1 MRDRDVSFPLIL
13 LSVNGVEQIMYF
25 FIPIVMI
32 FAGIYF
38 LFLHRRKCPH
48 CKSSIRP
55 FWSKCSCASEPS
67 IVFPQEPVEEQEN
80 GLVADMRPFSRDQ
93 KPEEKR
99 EIGSTVQVTS
109 FSFDDAQPL
118 SGERVGTAVMLPSIS
133 PAWLLIEELGMPEKR
148 YEIKEMVTS
157 IGNSSDNDIVL
168 NDRAVSRHHVRIKLE
183 GKKYFIYDLVST
195 NGTRVNGRK
204 ITKKWIKEGDI
215 IEMGHTRI
223 AFKTE
228 EKNYGL
234 KKQRAAARSQHLS
247 GNLKYFDLPFII
259 QTLTTSERTGT
270 LTITNQLERIFAVL
284 YFEAGDVLFAKLGHL
299 RGEEA
304 FYQLFQSPA
313 QDAFTFKGGLPPLEF
328 EDTEEIGTTTTVLLM
343 EAAHQQDELKAMK
356 ATYVDANRVFRPQS
370 ETLLWDDEETKDLA
384 QEIWARLHRGETIA
398 QMVREITTCEYRIYN
413 VLSLMDSKGLIRQ

>member
-1 MRDRDVSFPLIL
+1 MRDRYVSLPLIL
-13 LSVNGVEQIMYF
+13 LSVIGVEQIMYF

-38 LFLHRRKCPH
+38 LFLHRRKCPL
-48 CKSSIRP
+48 CKRSVRP
-55 FWSKCSCASEPS
+55 FWSECSCASELS

-80 GLVADMRPFSRDQ
+80 GLVADMRPFSHDQ
-93 KPEEKR
+93 EPEEKR
-99 EIGSTVQVTS
+99 EIDSTVQVTP

-118 SGERVGTAVMLPSIS
+118 SGERVGTEVMLPSIS
-133 PAWLLIEELGMPEKR
+133 PAWLLIEEFGMPEKR

-157 IGNSSDNDIVL
+157 LGNSSNNDIIL
-168 NDRAVSRHHVRIKLE
+168 NDRAVSRHHARIKRE

-215 IEMGHTRI
+215 IEMGHTRM

-228 EKNYGL
+228 ENEEGVR
-234 KKQRAAARSQHLS
+234 KQRAADRYQHLS
-247 GNLKYFDLPFII
+247 GDLKYFDLPFII

-270 LTITNQLERIFAVL
+270 LTITNKFERVIAML

-304 FYQLFQSPA
+304 FYQLFQSQA
-313 QDAFTFKGGLPPLEF
+313 QDAFTFKVGLPPLEF
-328 EDTEEIGTTTTVLLM
+328 EDSEEIVTTTTGLLM
-343 EAAHQQDELKAMK
+343 EATRQQDELKAMK
-356 ATYVDANRVFRPQS
+356 VTYVDANRVFRPQS
-370 ETLLWDDEETKDLA
+370 ETLLWNDEETKDLA
-384 QEIWARLHRGETIA
+384 REIWARLHRGETIA
-398 QMVREITTCEYRIYN
+398 QMVRKIPTCEYRIYH
-413 VLSLMDSKGLIRQ
+413 VLSLMDSKGLVA